1 MNRFLP
7 PAVRRLVLGSALAA
21 AMVAALLPDALP
33 VHAAAFV
40 PVALAQGAA
49 ESAADAGRA
58 AKDALK
64 DAAKAAKD
72 ASDADDDE
80 RPGRHR
86 ITIGIKGDRQY
97 DSFDQFLDS
106 DPALASMVLGI
117 VFIVFLTPI
126 LIIGLIIWYKMR
138 KNRMQQDTMLRLAE
152 KGIVPPADAL
162 QAVAMGRTEAV
173 VGPGAPLAEQAQSLT
188 RRAAW
193 SDLRKGVIAG
203 TIGLAICVHG
213 LLEDRTPGWLGL
225 ILLFVG
231 IGYIALW
238 FFEDRQAAA
247 FSAGRASATPVRGPG
262 DIRN

>member
-7 PAVRRLVLGSALAA
+7 PSVRRLVLGSALAA

-33 VHAAAFV
+33 VHAAPVV
-40 PVALAQGAA
+40 PVALAQ
-49 ESAADAGRA
+49 SAAQPATDAAREAGQA
-58 AKDALK
+58 AK
-64 DAAKAAKD
+64 DAAKAGKD
-72 ASDADDDE
+72 ASDDDD

-86 ITIGIKGDRQY
+86 ITIGINGDRQY

-138 KNRMQQDTMLRLAE
+138 KNRMQQETMLRLAE
-152 KGIVPPADAL
+152 KGLVPPADAL
-162 QAVAMGRTEAV
+162 QAVTAGRTDAV
-173 VGPGAPLAEQAQSLT
+173 VGPGAPFAEQAQSLA

-203 TIGLAICVHG
+203 TIGLALCVHG
-213 LLEDRTPGWLGL
+213 VLEDRTPGWLGL

-231 IGYIALW
+231 IGYVVLW
-238 FFEDRQAAA
+238 YFEDRQVAA
-247 FSAGRASATPVRGPG
+247 FNAGRASAMPVRGPG
-262 DIRN
+262 DTRN

>member
-7 PAVRRLVLGSALAA
+7 PSVRRLVLGCALAA

-33 VHAAAFV
+33 VHAAAVV
-40 PVALAQGAA
+40 PVALAQNAA
-49 ESAADAGRA
+49 QSAADAARDAGRA
-58 AKDALK
+58 AKDAVK

-72 ASDADDDE
+72 ATDADDDE

-138 KNRMQQDTMLRLAE
+138 KNRMQQETMLRLAE

-162 QAVAMGRTEAV
+162 QAVTAGRTDAV
-173 VGPGAPLAEQAQSLT
+173 VGPGAPLAEQAQSLA

-213 LLEDRTPGWLGL
+213 VLEDRTPGWLGL

-231 IGYIALW
+231 IGYIVLW
-238 FFEDRQAAA
+238 YFEDRQVADRK
-247 FSAGRASATPVRGPG
+247 SVV
-262 DIRN
+262 